1 MEKPKAELPVILFE
15 KPEEWIGWLK
25 ENHESEQGIWMRFAK
40 KASALESISY
50 AEAMDGALCY
60 GWIDGQV
67 KKYDEDSWIQKFTP
81 RRSRSLWSKINTEK
95 VARLIESGL
104 MQEAGLREV
113 ERAQQDG
120 RWEAAYDSPSKAE
133 VPSDF
138 AEELEKNEKAK
149 EFFAT
154 LNKQNRYAI
163 IWRIQTA
170 KKAET
175 RAKRIGQLVEML
187 EKGEKIH

>member
-15 KPEEWIGWLK
+15 KSEDWAVWLK

-40 KASALESISY
+40 KASALQSITY
-50 AEAMDGALCY
+50 AEAIDGALCY
-60 GWIDGQV
+60 GWIDGHV
-67 KKYDEDSWIQKFTP
+67 KKYDDDSWIQKFTP
-81 RRSRSLWSKINTEK
+81 RRARSLWSKINTEK

-120 RWEAAYDSPSKAE
+120 RWAAAYDSPSTAE
-133 VPSDF
+133 VPSDL

-149 EFFAT
+149 EFFADMKN
-154 LNKQNRYAI
+154 LASGFSLANLM
-163 IWRIQTA
+163 
-170 KKAET
+170 
-175 RAKRIGQLVEML
+175 GV
-187 EKGEKIH
+187 